1 MDYFSTALGY
11 CLEGINAVFAWFGIM
26 IAACGPT
33 AYAVILALFIFAAA
47 VSLII
52 IPLRGQAIS
61 DMAANQYSSNVK
73 ARGNFSS
80 GHMKW
85 FGKRKGKYSK

>member
-1 MDYFSTALGY
+1 MDYFSIALQY
-11 CLEGINAVFAWFGIM
+11 CLDGISAVFSWFGIM

-47 VSLII
+47 FSLII

-61 DMAANQYSSNVK
+61 DMASNQYTSSVK
-73 ARGNFSS
+73 SKGKYSS
-80 GHMKW
+80 GRMKW
-85 FGKRKGKYSK
+85 FGKSKGIYSK

>member
-1 MDYFSTALGY
+1 MDYFSIALGY
-11 CLEGINAVFAWFGIM
+11 CLQGINAVFSWFGIM
-26 IAACGPT
+26 INACGPT

-47 VSLII
+47 FSLII

-61 DMAANQYSSNVK
+61 DMAATQYNSSVK
-73 ARGNFSS
+73 STGKHSS

-85 FGKRKGKYSK
+85 FGGRKGKYLK